1 MTYFCSL
8 SRFAVYFISK
18 YGTVVCDN
26 AEYDCQ

>member
-1 MTYFCSL
+1 MVTYFCSL

-26 AEYDCQ
+26 AEYDC